1 LNATRYRKRI
11 GDDEQM
17 ATVLLLN
24 LGRGLWKVL
33 AQAIGEALTP
43 VVVSAGF
50 DFGVVPGK
58 AN

>member
-1 LNATRYRKRI
+1 
-11 GDDEQM
+11 M